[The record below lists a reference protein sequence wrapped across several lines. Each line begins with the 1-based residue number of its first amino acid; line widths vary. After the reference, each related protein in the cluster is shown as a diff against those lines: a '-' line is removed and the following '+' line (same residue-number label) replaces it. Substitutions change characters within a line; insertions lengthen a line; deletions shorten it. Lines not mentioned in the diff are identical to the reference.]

1 MGPTRPLQGI
11 IVLDLTRFL
20 PGAVATLQLASFGAE
35 VIKIERPGSGD
46 PARNLHGASWLFR
59 ETNRGKKSLALDLR
73 DPRGKRTFTKLAS
86 TADVLI
92 ESFRPNVMKKL
103 GLGCEKLTKHNPR
116 LIYAA
121 ITGYGRSGPYAEM
134 PGHDLNYVAMSGLL
148 DLISAPNR
156 EPAIPQIQIADLA
169 VGSSQI
175 VIGILLALQ
184 ERERSGRGQRVDVSL
199 AGAVASLL
207 ALPLAELHAG
217 RRPRAPGMGL
227 LSGAYACYNLYR
239 AKNGRWMAL
248 GALEAKFWA
257 NICCALRCPEFV
269 DQQFARAPAQS
280 RMKKKFAVIFATR
293 SASDWFRLLRDKDC
307 CLTPVRT
314 LTEAFAARQ
323 IKCDRLGAT
332 LSRTA
337 GPIPKT
343 PAPLLGQ
350 HSLEVLRRC
359 RIPKS
364 ELQSLQEAN
373 VVQVAFRK

>member
-1 MGPTRPLQGI
+1 
-11 IVLDLTRFL
+11 
-20 PGAVATLQLASFGAE
+20 
-35 VIKIERPGSGD
+35 
-46 PARNLHGASWLFR
+46 
-59 ETNRGKKSLALDLR
+59 
-73 DPRGKRTFTKLAS
+73 
-86 TADVLI
+86 
-92 ESFRPNVMKKL
+92 MKKL

-121 ITGYGRSGPYAEM
+121 ITGYGPSGPYAEM

-156 EPAIPQIQIADLA
+156 EPAIPQIRIADLA

-217 RRPRAPGMGL
+217 RRPGAPGMGL

-269 DQQFARAPAQS
+269 DQQFARAPDKS
-280 RMKKKFAVIFATR
+280 RMKKKFACYFRNPVCKR
-293 SASDWFRLLRDKDC
+293 LVSSVERQRLLPHPRANPDRSFRGTTNQMRPARRDTFADRRANSQN
-307 CLTPVRT
+307 PRAAPGPT
-314 LTEAFAARQ
+314 LARRFRGVAASQ
-323 IKCDRLGAT
+323 NPSCNPCKKPMSSKW
-332 LSRTA
+332 LSESSVCRA
-337 GPIPKT
+337 IPDY
-343 PAPLLGQ
+343 
-350 HSLEVLRRC
+350 HV
-359 RIPKS
+359 I
-364 ELQSLQEAN
+364 
-373 VVQVAFRK
+373 